1 MNSVVLELSQVAAG
15 RRAKLKP
22 TGPGI
27 MMPVSRVTSHELHW
41 LWTALGMLTY
51 RSDPSRPGPR
61 PGRGRRSG
69 GLVTGRGGDG
79 GDGRTPRTPGWAA
92 SPTLTLGV

>member
-27 MMPVSRVTSHELHW
+27 TMPVSRVTSHELHW
-41 LWTALGMLTY
+41 LWTALGMLTCHPG
-51 RSDPSRPGPR
+51 SDPSRPRAAAASRADSSPAAAVKAATG
-61 PGRGRRSG
+61 GRRG
-69 GLVTGRGGDG
+69 PLAGPPVRL
-79 GDGRTPRTPGWAA
+79 
-92 SPTLTLGV
+92 